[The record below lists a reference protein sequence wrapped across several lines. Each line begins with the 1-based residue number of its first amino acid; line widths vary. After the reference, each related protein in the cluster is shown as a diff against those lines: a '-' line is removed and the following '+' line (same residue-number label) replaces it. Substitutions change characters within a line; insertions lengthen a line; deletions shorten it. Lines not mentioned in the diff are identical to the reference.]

1 MNIQEHYMY
10 SLAFALF
17 LFLSAAVIIWLIV
30 LCVRMRKQVRATRG
44 AIQLAT
50 QKVDKANQ
58 VKNVFIHAFDHAIRT
73 PLNAVFGF
81 SSILSREKMSNE
93 EKKNYANILND
104 SAISVLCSI
113 TDILDM
119 SRLESGLLPMAG
131 RTQELPIILRG
142 WLKDIERKH
151 QDNCKIHYPD
161 HLPEVRF
168 ATDLERFKELFY
180 SIYTYTGAD
189 IKQLLP
195 EEHNGRPYIS
205 LSTTYLESRGVV
217 VLRFIGSPLAY
228 DDTEQVYHDMMI
240 RNHINELILKYFKG
254 QYLVY
259 PSSDITQGTIEIHYP
274 VEMPKN
280 SEND

>member
-10 SLAFALF
+10 SLAFVLF
-17 LFLSAAVIIWLIV
+17 LFLSAAVIAWLIV
-30 LCVRMRKQVRATRG
+30 LCVRMRKRIRVGRA

-58 VKNVFIHAFDHAIRT
+58 VKNVFIRAFDNTIRT

-81 SSILSREKMSNE
+81 SSILSREVMSSE
-93 EKKNYANILND
+93 EKKSYATILND

-119 SRLESGLLPMAG
+119 SRLESGLLPMVG
-131 RTQELPIILRG
+131 DTQELPIILTR
-142 WLKDIERKH
+142 WLRDIERNH
-151 QDNCKIHYPD
+151 QDNCKIQYPK
-161 HLPEVRF
+161 HLPDVRF
-168 ATDLERFKELFY
+168 ATDLDRFKELFY
-180 SIYTYTGAD
+180 SIYTYTGANV
-189 IKQLLP
+189 KQLLP
-195 EEHNGRPYIS
+195 EDQNGRPHIS
-205 LSTTYLESRGVV
+205 LTTTYLESRGVV